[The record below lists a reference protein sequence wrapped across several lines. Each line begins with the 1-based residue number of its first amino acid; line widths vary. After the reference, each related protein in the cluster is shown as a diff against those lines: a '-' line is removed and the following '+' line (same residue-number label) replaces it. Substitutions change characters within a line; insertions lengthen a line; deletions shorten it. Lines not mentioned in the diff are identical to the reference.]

1 MKNSVQ
7 NSVIENNPKFKTTK
21 KHKDI
26 HGYGIK
32 IVKSIVEKYN
42 GMMELFE
49 QDGFFIADIWISC
62 GDFE

>member
-1 MKNSVQ
+1 MKNSVRD
-7 NSVIENNPKFKTTK
+7 SVIKNNPDFKTTK

-32 IVKSIVEKYN
+32 SIKDIVKKYN

-49 QDGFFIADIWISC
+49 QDSFFIADIWIPC
-62 GDFE
+62 RDFE